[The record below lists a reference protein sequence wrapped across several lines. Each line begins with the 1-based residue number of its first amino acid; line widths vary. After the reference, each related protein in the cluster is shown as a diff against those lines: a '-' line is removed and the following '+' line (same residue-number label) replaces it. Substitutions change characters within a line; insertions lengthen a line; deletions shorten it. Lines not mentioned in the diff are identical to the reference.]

1 MTDNRALQS
10 DLLLIL
16 VTLLAAAGWIFTKE
30 ALVGLTPLLF
40 VGIRFLSAG
49 LLLGMLGIG
58 SLKRLP
64 PAAWRRSLLTGAA
77 MAVALSFWIMGLN
90 LASNLGIGAFITSL
104 GVVLTPVLGR
114 LMFKAR
120 TRTSTW
126 VAVGIAL
133 LGLVMLRLEGGFLLS
148 LSDGFFLLAALAF
161 SVHFNLNSRFAAD
174 IPALPLTAIQLGVTG
189 LVALLLFGLFEPAP
203 QWSALSIFGWLLA
216 SVLLGTC
223 LRFFLQVKAQGMAQV
238 SHAAVI
244 MTLEPVWVALLSS
257 VWFSERMTPVQLTG
271 CCLIFSALLVS
282 RWRLLLRR
290 PDRRTV

>member
-16 VTLLAAAGWIFTKE
+16 VTLLAAAGWVFTKE
-30 ALVGLTPLLF
+30 ALVGFTPLLF

-49 LLLGMLGIG
+49 FLLGMLGLG

-64 PAAWRRSLLTGAA
+64 APAWRRSLLTGVA
-77 MAVALSFWIMGLN
+77 MASALSFWIMGLN

-104 GVVLTPVLGR
+104 SVVLTPVVGR
-114 LMFKAR
+114 LMFNAR

-126 VAVGIAL
+126 IAVSIAL
-133 LGLVMLRLEGGFLLS
+133 VGLMMLRLEGGFQLS
-148 LSDGFFLLAALAF
+148 LSDGFFLAAALSF
-161 SVHFNLNSRFAAD
+161 SVHFNLNSRFAAG

-189 LVALLLFGLFEPAP
+189 LVALFLFGLFEAAP
-203 QWSALSIFGWLLA
+203 QWPVASIFGWLVV
-216 SVLLGTC
+216 SVLFGTC

-244 MTLEPVWVALLSS
+244 MTLKPVWVALLSS
-257 VWFSERMTPVQLTG
+257 VWFSERMSPVQLSG
-271 CCLIFSALLVS
+271 CFLIFSALLVS
-282 RWRLLLRR
+282 RWRLLLRC
-290 PDRRTV
+290 PDRRTY